1 MVFSSEI
8 FLFIFLPITLLFYL
22 IFKRGRNIILLIAS
36 LIFYAWGE
44 PVYIILM
51 LISIAV
57 NYLFGLLIENTKISQ
72 DALKCNSR
80 IKPHKIG
87 ILWQSGGG

>member
-36 LIFYAWGE
+36 LIFYYIMVR
-44 PVYIILM
+44 PV
-51 LISIAV
+51 
-57 NYLFGLLIENTKISQ
+57 N
-72 DALKCNSR
+72 
-80 IKPHKIG
+80 
-87 ILWQSGGG
+87 GGRYYERVYGKY